1 VKFEKRRCA
10 RDHVWAQP
18 VGTYHTYGRAVA
30 AETQINGATLA
41 PATILNLYNGISYRM
56 KPSYIQIINQ
66 ASSYVRALDRT
77 PCVRVENRL
86 AGSAPPSA
94 ISLFPSLA
102 TCLYMRPPLLVTRGH
117 QLFSSFFNLST
128 APLLELFQ
136 LQLALPRSLLLCLL
150 PS

>member
-10 RDHVWAQP
+10 RDHLWAQP

-77 PCVRVENRL
+77 PCVRVERLEDRL

-94 ISLFPSLA
+94 ISLSLS
-102 TCLYMRPPLLVTRGH
+102 TCLYMRPHLSWLQGVISYSAPSSTSRRR
-117 QLFSSFFNLST
+117 FSSSSS
-128 APLLELFQ
+128 
-136 LQLALPRSLLLCLL
+136 RS
-150 PS
+150 S